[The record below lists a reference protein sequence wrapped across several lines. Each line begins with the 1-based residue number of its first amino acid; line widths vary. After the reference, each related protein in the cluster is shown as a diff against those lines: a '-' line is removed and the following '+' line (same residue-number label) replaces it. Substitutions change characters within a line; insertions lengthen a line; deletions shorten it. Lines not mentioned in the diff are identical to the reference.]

1 MKSLN
6 TYIKSLFVLSVFV
19 LGAVVVKAQDIP
31 DTEVKKNIAAMED
44 QLQKLMQLQP
54 KKYEYDINNFKYLK
68 LQKGKQYGF
77 IAEEVQAIFPE
88 LVTEK
93 KISYMYGKNAYRSAT
108 IKVVDEERL
117 IPVLVASLKEQQNQ
131 IDKLKAELQDLKKGA
146 VSFNY

>member
-6 TYIKSLFVLSVFV
+6 TYIKSTFLLSVFV
-19 LGAVVVKAQDIP
+19 LGAIAVNAQDIP

-54 KKYEYDINNFKYLK
+54 KKYEYNVHNFKYLK